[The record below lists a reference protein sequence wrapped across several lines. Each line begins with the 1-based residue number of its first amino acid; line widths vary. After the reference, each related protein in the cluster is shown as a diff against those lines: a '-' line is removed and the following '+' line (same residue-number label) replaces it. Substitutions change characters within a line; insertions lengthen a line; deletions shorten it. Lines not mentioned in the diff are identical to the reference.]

1 MQSQENNSNGL
12 HTFGDDLDKGHA
24 RNIQS
29 RFRELNCIDPSDID
43 DDLSQEIERDWDN
56 RIRNENSKID
66 NEENKNSCDVI
77 RDCRLVIQTKS
88 SEENIVMSEK

>member
-43 DDLSQEIERDWDN
+43 DDLS
-56 RIRNENSKID
+56 
-66 NEENKNSCDVI
+66 
-77 RDCRLVIQTKS
+77 
-88 SEENIVMSEK
+88 